1 MKEYAQQPESKSRTL
16 DSNLRRC
23 RQAPISEIL
32 QTYTNNILGREY
44 IQHGSVADEV
54 SLQTRTSRQAP
65 LSVIIQRYIQ
75 KENDEFIQ
83 GKFETA
89 QRKEMNGNELA
100 ESKPKLVIPTE
111 QEPVQR
117 EEKPNNT
124 GLPDNIKTGIENLSG
139 YSMDDVKVHY
149 NSDKPAQLNALAYAQ
164 GTEIHV
170 APGQEKHLT
179 HEAWHVVQQMQGRVQ
194 PTKQLQGLNVNDCA
208 GLESEADMMG
218 DKSVNYSRKNISEY
232 LNEKTSSQ
240 RKIQLKK
247 LQKKPIE
254 HYNNTYFKFVENR
267 PEITQDLSNNKNKET
282 LKSQPIQPRIL
293 QLDVIREEG
302 FFYSTIDIY
311 KTPYTDY
318 EDAQQVDEV
327 LDYLTRI
334 FQQINLG
341 VGRMD
346 AADRAR
352 IGSMVEGTWPS
363 WVPLAA
369 RTNKYVSEYF
379 KAILYKKAIKEKYWK
394 QQQTLLDIT
403 KALSKE
409 GYTNAISVYNSYA
422 NATDGMRAGYEAQ
435 LTQHRDEMI
444 TWQLEEIEPHYMS
457 SQGDTGRRADSLLIA
472 RETQPTQPQFFPPQN
487 ETHTAM
493 LIDHK
498 LGYRTEETAKYLA
511 PSVMHAAK
519 VAPVFYYGDALP
531 TTVKFNFP
539 SGVSDAATNVIKK
552 EAEKARQDRPT
563 SFPGGLQINLNVV
576 LSHISKDD
584 LLKRL
589 CGCETSTN
597 EEAVAKIHRVVNG
610 FLFTEGVKTQVGS
623 ELGYFD
629 SLSDWFN
636 DISQSVEQ
644 WLSREEIY
652 RLCQRA

>member
-32 QTYTNNILGREY
+32 QAYTNNTLGREY
-44 IQHGSVADEV
+44 IQHESVAGEV
-54 SLQTRTSRQAP
+54 SLQTRTSRQVP

-139 YSMDDVKVHY
+139 YSMNGVKVHY

-170 APGQEKHLT
+170 APGQEKHLA

-194 PTKQLQGLNVNDCA
+194 PTKQLKGLDVNDCA

-334 FQQINLG
+334 FQQINVG
-341 VGRMD
+341 VGLMD
-346 AADRAR
+346 AGDRAR
-352 IGSMVEGTWPS
+352 VGSMVEGSWPS
-363 WVPLAA
+363 WIPHVA
-369 RTNKYVSEYF
+369 RENRYVFEFF
-379 KAILYKKAIKEKYWK
+379 KAILNKKAEKENYWR
-394 QQQTLLDIT
+394 QQRTPFDIAQTL
-403 KALSKE
+403 SVE
-409 GYTNAISVYNSYA
+409 GYTDAFGVYRSYL
-422 NATDGMRAGYEAQ
+422 NTTGGMRAGYEAQ

-444 TWQLEEIEPHYMS
+444 TWQLEKIEPHYMS
-457 SQGDTGRRADSLLIA
+457 SQGDTGRRGDSLLIA

-487 ETHTAM
+487 ETHTAT
-493 LIDHK
+493 LVDHK
-498 LGYRTEETAKYLA
+498 LGYKTDETAAYLA
-511 PSVMHAAK
+511 PSVRYAAR
-519 VAPVFYYGDALP
+519 ALPAMYYGDALP

-539 SGVSDAATNVIKK
+539 SGVSGAATNVITE
-552 EAEKARQDRPT
+552 EAEKARQDRST
-563 SFPGGLQINLNVV
+563 FFPGGLQINSNVV
-576 LSHISKDD
+576 LSPISEDD

-597 EEAVAKIHRVVNG
+597 EEAAAKIHRVVNG
-610 FLFTEGVKTQVGS
+610 FLFAQGVYTQVGS